1 LTPTVLRCNFGT
13 FTIQL
18 TDLASGSS
26 GRRFCSR
33 FLNILAI
40 DRPNMFETNQSEIN
54 ATPVDEA
61 EFLDISIKCIDCSES
76 FVFTSGEQAFFRD
89 KGLLNPPKRCK
100 ECKKAKTKRIDAIET
115 GRLLGKRQRID
126 VRAKCA
132 QCETITTVPF
142 YPSQGRP
149 VYCRDCFNAHS
160 SARSNSAATGI

>member
-1 LTPTVLRCNFGT
+1 
-13 FTIQL
+13 
-18 TDLASGSS
+18 
-26 GRRFCSR
+26 
-33 FLNILAI
+33 
-40 DRPNMFETNQSEIN
+40 MFEKKQSEIN
-54 ATPVDEA
+54 ASPVDQV
-61 EFLDISIKCIDCSES
+61 EFFDISIKCIDCGEA

-132 QCETITTVPF
+132 QCETVTTVPF

-149 VYCRDCFNAHS
+149 VYCRECYDAQFS
-160 SARSNSAATGI
+160 DRSNSATNSL